1 MRKIVFFLTFVIVSI
16 AGYSQ
21 ELRKPIEGK
30 AIVYFVR
37 STGMGALI
45 NFKYFDGEKYL
56 GKFNYGKYLVY
67 ECEPGKH
74 VFWSR
79 SENTD
84 FIEAELE
91 AGKTY
96 IVDSEAQMG
105 AIKAGVELVP
115 FNPNPESYKTPKKFE
130 KKKNTILKSISE
142 NKEYVATDVDLKQGL
157 EEYENIIKKSTE
169 KYKKLKEKGEEFA
182 KVLPEMSYNN

>member
-1 MRKIVFFLTFVIVSI
+1 MKKIFILAFVMLSI
-16 AGYSQ
+16 AIYSQ
-21 ELRKPIEGK
+21 ELRKPSEGK
-30 AIVYFVR
+30 VVVYFVR
-37 STGMGALI
+37 SSGMGALI

-67 ECEPGKH
+67 ECDPGKH

-91 AGKTY
+91 ADKIY

-105 AIKAGVELVP
+105 AIKAGVKLVP
-115 FNPNPESYKTPKKFE
+115 FNPNPESYKTLKKFE
-130 KKKNTILKSISE
+130 KKKTAILKSISE
-142 NKEYVATDVDLKQGL
+142 NKEYVATDLDLKEGA
-157 EEYENIIKKSTE
+157 EEYANIIKKSTE
-169 KYKKLKEKGEEFA
+169 KYNKLKEKSEEFL
-182 KVLPEMSYNN
+182 KVLPEMSYNK

>member
-1 MRKIVFFLTFVIVSI
+1 MRKLFILLFAILSF

-21 ELRKPIEGK
+21 ELKKPTEGK
-30 AIVYFVR
+30 SIIYFVR
-37 STGMGALI
+37 SSGMGALI

-74 VFWSR
+74 IFWSR
-79 SENTD
+79 SENTN
-84 FIEAELE
+84 FIEADLE
-91 AGKTY
+91 AGKVY

-105 AIKAGVELVP
+105 AIKAGVKLVP
-115 FNPNPESYKTPKKFE
+115 FNPNPDSYKTPKKFE
-130 KKKNTILKSISE
+130 KKKAAILKSISE
-142 NKEYVATDVDLKQGL
+142 KKEYIATDADLKEGF
-157 EEYENIIKKSTE
+157 EEYESIIKKSTE
-169 KYKKLKEKGEEFA
+169 KYNKSKEKGEEFA

>member
-1 MRKIVFFLTFVIVSI
+1 MKKILILLFAIASLT
-16 AGYSQ
+16 GYSQ
-21 ELRKPIEGK
+21 ELRKPGEGK
-30 AIVYFVR
+30 SIVYFVR
-37 STGMGALI
+37 SSGMGALI

-56 GKFNYGKYLVY
+56 GKFNYGKYLIY

-74 VFWSR
+74 IFWSR

-84 FIEAELE
+84 FIEADLE

-130 KKKNTILKSISE
+130 KKKTTILKSISE
-142 NKEYVATDVDLKQGL
+142 KKEYIATDVDLKEGAQ
-157 EEYENIIKKSTE
+157 EYESIIKNSIA
-169 KYKKLKEKGEEFA
+169 KYKKLTEKGEVFL
-182 KVLPEMSYNN
+182 KVLPNMSYQN

>member
-1 MRKIVFFLTFVIVSI
+1 MKKILILFFAILSI
-16 AGYSQ
+16 KGYSQ
-21 ELRKPIEGK
+21 ELRKPAEGK

-84 FIEAELE
+84 FINAELT
-91 AGKTY
+91 AGKIY
-96 IVDSEAQMG
+96 IVDSEGQMG
-105 AIKAGVELVP
+105 AIKAGVKLVP
-115 FNPNPESYKTPKKFE
+115 FSPHPGSYKTPKKFE
-130 KKKNTILKSISE
+130 KKKTAILKSISE
-142 NKEYVATDVDLKQGL
+142 NKEYIATDVDLKEGTQ
-157 EEYENIIKKSTE
+157 EYESIIKKSIE
-169 KYKKLKEKGEEFA
+169 KYTKLTEKGEVFL
-182 KVLPEMSYNN
+182 KLLPYMSYNN

>member
-1 MRKIVFFLTFVIVSI
+1 MKKIFGFVFTIVSF
-16 AGYSQ
+16 ALYSQ
-21 ELRKPIEGK
+21 ELKKPSEGK
-30 AIVYFVR
+30 TIVYFVR
-37 STGMGALI
+37 SSGLGALI

-84 FIEAELE
+84 FIEADLE
-91 AGKTY
+91 VGKIY

-130 KKKNTILKSISE
+130 KKKANILKSISE
-142 NKEYVATDVDLKQGL
+142 NKEYIATDVDLKEGIK
-157 EEYENIIKKSTE
+157 EYKNIIKKSTE
-169 KYKKLKEKGEEFA
+169 KYNKLKEKGEEFA
-182 KVLPEMSYNN
+182 KVLPEMSYTN

>member
-1 MRKIVFFLTFVIVSI
+1 MRKIFILAFALLSIV
-16 AGYSQ
+16 GYSQ
-21 ELRKPIEGK
+21 ELKKPSEGRS
-30 AIVYFVR
+30 IVYFVR
-37 STGMGALI
+37 SSGMGALI

-56 GKFNYGKYLVY
+56 GKFNYGKYLIY

-74 VFWSR
+74 IFWSR

-84 FIEAELE
+84 FIEANLE
-91 AGKTY
+91 AGKIY

-115 FNPNPESYKTPKKFE
+115 FNPKHESYKTPKKFE
-130 KKKNTILKSISE
+130 KKRDAILKSISE
-142 NKEYVATDVDLKQGL
+142 KKEYVATDVDLKEGF
-157 EEYENIIKKSTE
+157 EEYESIIKKSTE
-169 KYKKLKEKGEEFA
+169 KYNKLTAKGEVFL